1 MLRCLLLTLAV
12 VSATSAVKCY
22 SGCVAGT
29 IEMAGQSQGYP
40 GGECTD
46 DTTAMCEAGCLT
58 VSLMFDYEMEVGET
72 KMEGS
77 ADATTAMCSM
87 GNANDNLCDTMK
99 SSMESTMGAVSNLK
113 CDVSAPCETEKCNDP
128 AKSGGKGES
137 DGGEGEGEGEGE
149 SSSFA
154 VHGVSFVLLSAVL
167 GLLY

>member
-1 MLRCLLLTLAV
+1 MLRCLLVTCAV
-12 VSATSAVKCY
+12 LSVTCAVKCY

-29 IEMAGQSQGYP
+29 MTMAGQEQEYP
-40 GGECTD
+40 GGACTGATVANCD
-46 DTTAMCEAGCLT
+46 GGCATAYLA
-58 VSLMFDYEMEVGET
+58 FDYEMEVGET

-99 SSMESTMGAVSNLK
+99 SSLESTMGAVSNLK

-128 AKSGGKGES
+128 AKSGGKGKS
-137 DGGEGEGEGEGE
+137 DGGEGEGEGE

>member
-1 MLRCLLLTLAV
+1 
-12 VSATSAVKCY
+12 
-22 SGCVAGT
+22 
-29 IEMAGQSQGYP
+29 
-40 GGECTD
+40 
-46 DTTAMCEAGCLT
+46 MCETGCLT

-128 AKSGGKGES
+128 AKSGG
-137 DGGEGEGEGEGE
+137 EGEGEGEGE

-154 VHGVSFVLLSAVL
+154 VHGVSFVLLSAVI